1 MIKME
6 WLGIVFLFF
15 VCIIMGYTIG
25 PNFYVRNISKN
36 IKHTLNSNEKS
47 IALTFD
53 DGPDER
59 YTNEVLD
66 VLKKYNVKATF
77 FVVAIKVE
85 NNKGIIHRMKEDGHT
100 IALHSLNHKS
110 AWLMGP
116 IETLRE
122 IQEAKRILEVE
133 GIEVKYFRPP
143 WGTFNLFTLLGATKN
158 KLKTVFWSVEAY
170 DWKKNNSS
178 EKISEILLDRIKA
191 QSIIVLHDSG
201 GAELAPLNTIGALK
215 RVIPIL
221 LEKGFE
227 FVSVD
232 K

>member
-1 MIKME
+1 MYGILF
-6 WLGIVFLFF
+6 LGI
-15 VCIIMGYTIG
+15 IIMGYTVA
-25 PNFYVRNISKN
+25 PNFYVRNISKS
-36 IKHTLNSNEKS
+36 IKHKLDAPEKL

-66 VLKKYNVKATF
+66 ILKEHNVKATF
-77 FVVAIKVE
+77 FVVARKVE
-85 NNKGIIHRMKEDGHT
+85 KNKDIIHRMKAEEHEIGLHT
-100 IALHSLNHKS
+100 LNHKS

-116 IETLRE
+116 VKTLKE
-122 IQEAKRILEVE
+122 IKEAKIILENE
-133 GIEVKYFRPP
+133 GIELKYYRPP
-143 WGTFNLFTLLGATKN
+143 WGTFNLFTLISASKN
-158 KLKTVFWSVEAY
+158 KLKTILWSVNAY
-170 DWKKNNSS
+170 DWRKNNSPD
-178 EKISEILLDRIKA
+178 KISKTLLDRIEK

-201 GAELAPLNTIGALK
+201 GAKLAPYNTIGALK

-221 LEKGFE
+221 LEKGYK